1 MSQPEKTLYIVAGPT
16 AIGKTRFAIQLAQLL
31 KTEIISADSRQF
43 FKEMYI
49 GTAVPS
55 PEELSIVPHHFIQ
68 HISIHENYNV
78 HKFEMDA
85 LKKID
90 ELFLTRDSVV
100 VVGGSGLYLNALAY
114 GIDDLPDPSESTRQ
128 QLNDLFENEGLE
140 GLQKLLEKLDPVFFE
155 QVDIHNPKRLKR
167 ALEVCI
173 TTGKPYSE
181 QRLGKKKQRS
191 FQIKWIGLKQVR
203 AKLND
208 RINLRVDKMIEDGL
222 IKEVQELFPM
232 QDLNALNTVGY
243 KEFFLWLNKKE
254 SYEWAVEKVKTNSR
268 RFAKRQMTWFNKNED
283 IYWIDVEDV
292 DVSRVLNKL

>member
-1 MSQPEKTLYIVAGPT
+1 MSIKTLYIVAGPT
-16 AIGKTRFAIQLAQLL
+16 AVGKTHFAIQLAQLL
-31 KTEIISADSRQF
+31 QTEIISADSRQF
-43 FKEMYI
+43 FKEMTI

-55 PEELSIVPHHFIQ
+55 AAELNSIPHHFIQ
-68 HISIHENYNV
+68 HLSIHENYNV

-90 ELFLTRDSVV
+90 ELFLKYDSVV

-114 GIDDLPDPSESTRQ
+114 GIDDLPDPSENTRTK
-128 QLNDLFENEGLE
+128 LDDLYRIEGIE
-140 GLQKLLEKLDPVFFE
+140 GLQILLKKLDPVFYK
-155 QVDIHNPKRLKR
+155 QVDLQNSKRLKR

-181 QRLGKKKQRS
+181 QRLGKKKKRN
-191 FQIKWIGLKQVR
+191 FNIKWIGLKQDR
-203 AKLND
+203 AILNT
-208 RINLRVDKMIEDGL
+208 RINLRVDKMIEEGL
-222 IKEVQELFPM
+222 LNEVRELYPL

-283 IYWIDVEDV
+283 IYWVNVEDIDV
-292 DVSRVLNKL
+292 SQVLNKL